1 MSMEY
6 PKIRRL
12 EPIPINQQGKEM
24 IALRDPEGYLRD
36 LAVLSPPVFFI
47 ASLCDGTRSVRD
59 LQTAYVRRY
68 GDLVTIDQIE
78 AILKKLDEQLIL
90 DGPRFRKIKEQ
101 LDEEYLRLP
110 NRPMILAGRSYHHDP
125 RVLVRQIRELLER
138 AEGREADDRIPL
150 GLIAP
155 HIDMER
161 GGRCYGETYA
171 YLARCVNGKSK
182 PLVAILGTCHGEMSG
197 YFALTSKH
205 YLTPF
210 GLVENDLEAT
220 RQLAEAAGMD
230 DLGDE
235 LSHRNEHSIEVQ
247 LPFLAVVFGG
257 AENFRIIPITCNS
270 FHGFIK
276 EKLSPSSDENVAR
289 FIRALQG
296 LKSAMGDEL
305 IILAAADL
313 AHVGIRFGSLLPTD
327 ALILTSVSVK
337 DKEML
342 SLAASGEGE
351 EFYSYIMREED
362 NRHVCGLP
370 PIYTMLK
377 ALDGR
382 SGRLIHY
389 DSWFDP
395 REGSA
400 VTFAGMTFPR

>member
-1 MSMEY
+1 
-6 PKIRRL
+6 
-12 EPIPINQQGKEM
+12 M

-36 LAVLSPPVFFI
+36 LAVLSPPIFYL
-47 ASLCDGTRSVRD
+47 ASLCDGTRSARD
-59 LQTAYVRRY
+59 LQTAYVRRF
-68 GDLVTIDQIE
+68 GDLITLDQIE
-78 AILKKLDEQLIL
+78 AILNKLDEQLIL
-90 DGPRFRKIKEQ
+90 DGPRFRKIKQ
-101 LDEEYLRLP
+101 QFDEEYLRLP
-110 NRPMILAGRSYHHDP
+110 NRPMILAGRNYHHDP

-138 AEGREADDRIPL
+138 AEGKERDDDLPL

-171 YLARCVNGKSK
+171 YLAKCVKERLK
-182 PLVAILGTCHGEMSG
+182 PLVVILGTCHGEMNG

-210 GLVENDLEAT
+210 GLVETDLEVT
-220 RQLAEAAGMD
+220 RQLAEAAGMEG
-230 DLGDE
+230 LGDE
-235 LSHRNEHSIEVQ
+235 LSHRNEHSIEIQ

-270 FHGFIK
+270 FHGFIEKK
-276 EKLSPSSDENVAR
+276 ELPSSDESVSR
-289 FIRALQG
+289 FIHALQG
-296 LKSAMGDEL
+296 LKSAMGDEM
-305 IILAAADL
+305 IFLAAADL
-313 AHVGIRFGSLLPTD
+313 AHVGVRFGSLLPTD

-362 NRHVCGLP
+362 NRHICGLP
-370 PIYTMLK
+370 PIYTLLK
-377 ALDGR
+377 ALGG
-382 SGRLIHY
+382 SPGRLIHY
-389 DSWFDP
+389 DHWFDP